1 MSTTPPRLVRR
12 PSRSVPAAL
21 LGALLLAVGLLGTWL
36 LGSLLLDGAWPAAA
50 QDRLVAVGEQR
61 LDSPPVLVAAG
72 VLAALGLALLLAAL
86 IPGRPSRRLV
96 LRGEVPGRTAVP
108 HRDLGRRAVRR
119 VEAVD
124 GVHSARATLAGRRLE
139 VVARTVV
146 DDPEAVLRAAR
157 AAAEQAVDELRP
169 DTPLRTRVRIKRM
182 TRED

>member
-1 MSTTPPRLVRR
+1 MSSTPPRLVRR
-12 PSRSVPAAL
+12 PARSVPTSL
-21 LGALLLAVGLLGTWL
+21 LGVLLLASGLLGVWL
-36 LGSLLLDGAWPAAA
+36 LGSLLLDGAWPTSA
-50 QDRLVAVGEQR
+50 QGALADIGGRR
-61 LDSPPVLVAAG
+61 LDSTPVIVAAG
-72 VLAALGLALLLAAL
+72 VLAALGLVLLLAAL

-96 LRGEVPGRTAVP
+96 LRGEVPGTSAVT

-124 GVHSARATLAGRRLE
+124 GVHSARATLAGRRLD

-146 DDPEAVLRAAR
+146 DDSETVLRAAR

-169 DTPLRTRVRIKRM
+169 EIPLRTRVRVQRM